1 MSARPSPLFH
11 LIAGFALWAV
21 AFIALYALQALGC
34 RYGWGAVD
42 LGPID
47 LHRAVL
53 VAAYGLV
60 LASASVLVIY
70 AWRRP
75 SLGFLSDIG
84 RYLNLAALVASAV
97 IFAATLGVSTCV

>member
-34 RYGWGAVD
+34 RYGWGAVSF
-42 LGPID
+42 GPID

-53 VAAYGLV
+53 IAAYGLV

-70 AWRRP
+70 ASRRP
-75 SLGFLSDIG
+75 STGFLSDIG

-97 IFAATLGVSTCV
+97 IFAATLGASTCL